1 MTGVW
6 IVEFYRNRQRYE
18 HPLPSREEALGFVEA
33 GEVAEQFVG
42 WSLTGPDGTC
52 LDVHDLDELIPTTQ
66 EQQR

>member
-6 IVEFYRNRQRYE
+6 IVEFYRHRQRYE
-18 HPLPSREEALGFVEA
+18 HPLQSQEEALGFVEA

-42 WSLTGPDGTC
+42 WSLTGPDGTF
-52 LDVHDLDELIPTTQ
+52 LDVHDLDELIPDTQ